1 MREKKS
7 EKISYI
13 VEREFLSRCTPEE
26 MLRRLIQ
33 THLRKTDESL
43 KNELENVASCGT
55 MTTGT
60 AVERS
65 LPRKNK
71 LFST

>member
-7 EKISYI
+7 EKISYT
-13 VEREFLSRCTPEE
+13 VEREFLSHCTTEE
-26 MLRRLIQ
+26 MLSRLIR
-33 THLRKTDESL
+33 THLHKTDDSL
-43 KNELENVASCGT
+43 KNELENVAFCGT

-65 LPRKNK
+65 LP
-71 LFST
+71 

>member
-1 MREKKS
+1 MRERKS

-13 VEREFLSRCTPEE
+13 VERDFLSHYTAEE
-26 MLRRLIQ
+26 MLRSLIR
-33 THLRKTDESL
+33 THLQKSDDL
-43 KNELENVASCGT
+43 AKNELENVASCGT

-65 LPRKNK
+65 LP
-71 LFST
+71 